1 MAKTILDYI
10 ADDKYERYKELTQ
23 KMLDAKAALPK
34 APRAPRGPMT
44 TEQKAERTKKQIASL
59 EQKLAEL
66 LAAQNV

>member
-34 APRAPRGPMT
+34 TPRAPRGPMT